1 MMQKRFKNTASVPVL
16 GIAPDAEALITVDS
30 DGLLKSAYARGLV
43 KDGHLVEVMPP
54 KPTPPKPA
62 KKETAN
68 VGS

>member
-43 KDGHLVEVMPP
+43 KDGHLVEVV
-54 KPTPPKPA
+54 PTAPKPA

-68 VGS
+68 VSS